1 MIFQRSKNPG
11 EDIQRFLSMTAKRR
25 QLIDESPDA
34 LPVADYPVNQL
45 SRTLHPGMFKA
56 VIAKKEK
63 AGNNSAKITL
73 KPLNG
78 GQFPYFRA
86 GQFITLSSRVDGSFL
101 TRAYSL
107 ASSPAEALRGI
118 MEVIVQESGLYSGYL
133 IGKAEIGETV
143 TVGEPSGD
151 FYHDS
156 LRDRNHI
163 LAVAGGS
170 GVTPFL
176 SMMKAIQEGSED
188 FRMTLLYGVRTLGDA
203 LFDPNDFRD
212 EKIRI
217 ELILSEEK
225 REGYRHGFITADIL
239 KDYID
244 GETSIFLCGPDA
256 MYRYVGSELERLA
269 IDPYAVRRER
279 NSIGRRAVAEE
290 KEFLLTVLIRDER
303 YVLPA
308 RNDETLLTAMER
320 AGIPAVSRC
329 RSGVC
334 GFCHSRL
341 IAGEFAISNH
351 EDHRRSADVKFGYVH
366 PCCSYPES
374 DMEIEIPIFNV

>member
-1 MIFQRSKNPG
+1 
-11 EDIQRFLSMTAKRR
+11 
-25 QLIDESPDA
+25 
-34 LPVADYPVNQL
+34 
-45 SRTLHPGMFKA
+45 
-56 VIAKKEK
+56 
-63 AGNNSAKITL
+63 
-73 KPLNG
+73 
-78 GQFPYFRA
+78 
-86 GQFITLSSRVDGSFL
+86 
-101 TRAYSL
+101 
-107 ASSPAEALRGI
+107 

-133 IGKAEIGETV
+133 IRQAEIGETV

-176 SMMKAIQEGSED
+176 SMMKAVREGSED
-188 FRMTLLYGVRTLGDA
+188 FCMTLLYGVRTLGDA
-203 LFDPNDFRD
+203 LFDPDDFQD

-225 REGYRHGFITADIL
+225 REGYRYGFIASDIL

-256 MYRYVGSELERLA
+256 MYRYVGSELERLG
-269 IDPYAVRRER
+269 IDPYAVRREH
-279 NSIGRRAVAEE
+279 NSIGRRTVAEE
-290 KEFLLTVLIRDER
+290 KEFLLTVHIRDER
-303 YVLPA
+303 YILSA

-341 IAGEFAISNH
+341 ITGEFAISNH
-351 EDHRRSADVKFGYVH
+351 EDRRRSADVKFGYLH

>member
-1 MIFQRSKNPG
+1 
-11 EDIQRFLSMTAKRR
+11 
-25 QLIDESPDA
+25 
-34 LPVADYPVNQL
+34 
-45 SRTLHPGMFKA
+45 
-56 VIAKKEK
+56 
-63 AGNNSAKITL
+63 
-73 KPLNG
+73 
-78 GQFPYFRA
+78 
-86 GQFITLSSRVDGSFL
+86 
-101 TRAYSL
+101 
-107 ASSPAEALRGI
+107 
-118 MEVIVQESGLYSGYL
+118 
-133 IGKAEIGETV
+133 
-143 TVGEPSGD
+143 
-151 FYHDS
+151 
-156 LRDRNHI
+156 
-163 LAVAGGS
+163 
-170 GVTPFL
+170 
-176 SMMKAIQEGSED
+176 
-188 FRMTLLYGVRTLGDA
+188 MTLLYGVRTLGDA
-203 LFDPNDFRD
+203 LFDPDDFQD

-225 REGYRHGFITADIL
+225 REGYRYGFIASDIL

-256 MYRYVGSELERLA
+256 MYRYVGSELERLG
-269 IDPYAVRRER
+269 IDPYAVRREH
-279 NSIGRRAVAEE
+279 NSIGRRTVAEE
-290 KEFLLTVLIRDER
+290 KEFLLTVHIRDER
-303 YVLPA
+303 YILSA